1 MSDTYSLS
9 DVAHASGQ
17 FESRAAFLG
26 RLALALALSLYGIGR
41 LGLAL
46 GASIAIAAG
55 VFVLL
60 DLYRFGWLQ
69 DRRHAAIGEAVVII
83 LQIAVVFAFFVL
95 PPPFGVQSTVAARVA
110 FDTPLFLLLMCL
122 LASNAVAA
130 RPILVWVNGLA
141 VLGLWVAMWR
151 YVIDDTRMLTSET
164 LRLSHYK
171 TLLSLLTATN
181 DVNYF
186 NFGLWWK
193 GGMMSC
199 VLITGAFGLALFRTR
214 RLANA
219 GARQEV
225 RRQSLAA
232 FFSPQLVD
240 VILRE
245 RNDGLA
251 PREQTVAVLDCD
263 LVGFTRL
270 AEVLPLEKVTETLRL
285 YRTVVEDEVFNHGGA
300 ILSHIGD
307 GSIALFGLTGSSERA
322 GPGAFACAL
331 AIARKWPASAE
342 PKFGA
347 DVPQLAIGVDF
358 GPAFVGLAGT
368 DRTLS
373 LLATGPAVAGASK
386 LQQET
391 RASRTQI
398 LIGER
403 LRTVLDDAMSDA
415 MLEPFASESIQAW
428 QLRLQ

>member
-1 MSDTYSLS
+1 VSDAYLLS
-9 DVAHASGQ
+9 DAGRAGGG

-26 RLALALALSLYGIGR
+26 RLALALALSLYGLGR

-46 GASIAIAAG
+46 GASISIAAA

-60 DLYRFGWLQ
+60 DIVRFLWLQ
-69 DRRHAAIGEAVVII
+69 DRRNAAIGESVVIV
-83 LQIAVVFAFFVL
+83 LQIAVVFAFFIL
-95 PPPFGVQSTVAARVA
+95 PPPFGVQSSVAARIA
-110 FDTPLFLLLMCL
+110 FDTPLFILLMCL

-151 YVIDDTRMLTSET
+151 YVVDDTRMLTSET
-164 LRLSHYK
+164 LQLSHYK
-171 TLLSLLTATN
+171 TMLSLLTATN

-186 NFGLWWK
+186 SFGLWWK
-193 GGMMSC
+193 GGVISI
-199 VLITGAFGLALFRTR
+199 VLITGAFGLALFRIR

-251 PREQTVAVLDCD
+251 AREQIVAVLDCD

-270 AEVLPLEKVTETLRL
+270 AEALPLEKVTEALRL

-307 GSIALFGLTGSSERA
+307 GSVALFGLTGGSAQA
-322 GPGAFACAL
+322 GPDAFACAL
-331 AIARKWPASAE
+331 AIARKWPASAD

-347 DVPQLAIGVDF
+347 AVPRLAIGVDF

-373 LLATGPAVAGASK
+373 LLAIGPAVDGASL

-391 RASRTQI
+391 RASRAQI
-398 LIGER
+398 LVSER
-403 LRTVLDDAMSDA
+403 LKVTLRDAMWDG
-415 MLEPFASESIQAW
+415 MLEPFASDSIQAW
-428 QLRLQ
+428 QLTPR

>member
-1 MSDTYSLS
+1 M
-9 DVAHASGQ
+9 
-17 FESRAAFLG
+17 AA
-26 RLALALALSLYGIGR
+26 I
-41 LGLAL
+41 
-46 GASIAIAAG
+46 
-55 VFVLL
+55 VFVIL
-60 DLYRFGWLQ
+60 DVFRFLCLQ
-69 DRRHAAIGEAVVII
+69 DRRNAAIGESVVIV
-83 LQIAVVFAFFVL
+83 LQVSVVFAFFIL
-95 PPPFGVQSTVAARVA
+95 PPPFGLHSSVAARIA
-110 FDTPLFLLLMCL
+110 FDTPLFILLMCL

-130 RPILVWVNGLA
+130 RPVLVWVNGLA
-141 VLGLWVAMWR
+141 ILGLWVAMWR
-151 YVIDDTRMLTSET
+151 YVVDDKHILTSGT
-164 LRLSHYK
+164 IHLSHYK
-171 TLLSLLTATN
+171 TMLSLLTATN

-193 GGMMSC
+193 GGVISS
-199 VLITGAFGLALFRTR
+199 VLITGAFGLSLFRTR

-270 AEVLPLEKVTETLRL
+270 AELLPLEKVTEALQL

-307 GSIALFGLTGSSERA
+307 GSVALFGLTEGSAQA
-322 GPGAFACAL
+322 GPDAFACAL
-331 AIARKWPASAE
+331 AIARKWPASADPE
-342 PKFGA
+342 FGA
-347 DVPQLAIGVDF
+347 ALPRLAIGVDF

-368 DRTLS
+368 DRTFS
-373 LLATGPAVAGASK
+373 LLAIGPAVAGASL

-391 RASRTQI
+391 RASRAQI
-398 LIGER
+398 LVSES
-403 LRTVLDDAMSDA
+403 LKA
-415 MLEPFASESIQAW
+415 MLHEPTADGILELFVFGGTQAW
-428 QLRLQ
+428 QLVPR